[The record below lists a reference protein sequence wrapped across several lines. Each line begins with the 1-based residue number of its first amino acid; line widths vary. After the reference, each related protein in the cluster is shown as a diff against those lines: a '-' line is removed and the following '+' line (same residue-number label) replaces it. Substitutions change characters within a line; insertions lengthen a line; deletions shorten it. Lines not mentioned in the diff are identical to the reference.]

1 MAKKLAL
8 IYLCID
14 AVLIAI
20 CAYFGAVHVLNSQ
33 VALISSSLII
43 LASFLGYKKRVAKK
57 IATADI
63 SAFDDVFDDNENSR
77 IPSQDEVANLEN
89 SRIPSQDEVAKLGN
103 SRIPNENEAKNTRN
117 SRIPNEKTPKI
128 PLRLYEFGSL
138 FSPLRLLG
146 YVLLILTFF
155 ILLKKELFEP
165 LSFLAGIAVMP
176 ISALFSAVFIKAK

>member
-8 IYLCID
+8 IYLCSD

-63 SAFDDVFDDNENSR
+63 SAFDDVNENSR
-77 IPSQDEVANLEN
+77 IPSQDEVANL
-89 SRIPSQDEVAKLGN
+89 GN
-103 SRIPNENEAKNTRN
+103 SRIPNENEAKNARN

-128 PLRLYEFGSL
+128 PLRLYEFGSV

-146 YVLLILTFF
+146 YVLLILAFF

>member
-14 AVLIAI
+14 AVLITI

-33 VALISSSLII
+33 VSLISSSLII

-63 SAFDDVFDDNENSR
+63 SAFDDVNENSR

-89 SRIPSQDEVAKLGN
+89 SRIP
-103 SRIPNENEAKNTRN
+103 NENEAKNARN

-128 PLRLYEFGSL
+128 PLRLYEFGSVL
-138 FSPLRLLG
+138 SPLRLLG
-146 YVLLILTFF
+146 YVLLILAFF
-155 ILLKKELFEP
+155 ILVKKELFEP

>member
-8 IYLCID
+8 IYLCSN
-14 AVLIAI
+14 AVLIVI

-63 SAFDDVFDDNENSR
+63 SAFDDVN
-77 IPSQDEVANLEN
+77 EN

-103 SRIPNENEAKNTRN
+103 SRIPNENEAKNARN

-128 PLRLYEFGSL
+128 PLRLYEFGSV

-146 YVLLILTFF
+146 YVLLILAFF

>member
-14 AVLIAI
+14 AVLITI

-63 SAFDDVFDDNENSR
+63 SAFDDVNENSK

-89 SRIPSQDEVAKLGN
+89 SRIP
-103 SRIPNENEAKNTRN
+103 NENEAKNARN

-128 PLRLYEFGSL
+128 PLRLYEFGSV

-146 YVLLILTFF
+146 YVLLILAFF

>member
-63 SAFDDVFDDNENSR
+63 SAFDDVNENSK
-77 IPSQDEVANLEN
+77 
-89 SRIPSQDEVAKLGN
+89 IPSQDEVAKLGN
-103 SRIPNENEAKNTRN
+103 SRIPNENEAKNARN

-128 PLRLYEFGSL
+128 PLRLYEFGSV

-146 YVLLILTFF
+146 YVLLILAFF

>member
-8 IYLCID
+8 IYLCSD

-63 SAFDDVFDDNENSR
+63 SAFDDED
-77 IPSQDEVANLEN
+77 EN

-128 PLRLYEFGSL
+128 PLRLYEFGSV

-146 YVLLILTFF
+146 YVLLILAFF

>member
-8 IYLCID
+8 IYLCSD
-14 AVLIAI
+14 AVLITI

-63 SAFDDVFDDNENSR
+63 SAFDDVNENSR

-89 SRIPSQDEVAKLGN
+89 SRIP
-103 SRIPNENEAKNTRN
+103 NENEAKNARN

-128 PLRLYEFGSL
+128 PLRLYEFGSV

-146 YVLLILTFF
+146 YVLLILAFF

>member
-33 VALISSSLII
+33 VSLISSSLII
-43 LASFLGYKKRVAKK
+43 LASFLGYKKRVEKK
-57 IATADI
+57 IANADI
-63 SAFDDVFDDNENSR
+63 SAFDDVNENSR

-89 SRIPSQDEVAKLGN
+89 SRIP
-103 SRIPNENEAKNTRN
+103 NENEAKNARN
-117 SRIPNEKTPKI
+117 SRISNEKTPKI
-128 PLRLYEFGSL
+128 PLRLYEFGSVL
-138 FSPLRLLG
+138 SPLRLLA
-146 YVLLILTFF
+146 YVLLILAFF
-155 ILLKKELFEP
+155 ILVKKELFEP

>member
-14 AVLIAI
+14 AVLITI

-63 SAFDDVFDDNENSR
+63 SAFDDVN
-77 IPSQDEVANLEN
+77 EN

-103 SRIPNENEAKNTRN
+103 SRIPNENEVKNARN

-128 PLRLYEFGSL
+128 PLRLYEFGSV

-146 YVLLILTFF
+146 YVLLILAFF

>member
-14 AVLIAI
+14 AVLIVI
-20 CAYFGAVHVLNSQ
+20 CAYFGAVYVLNSQ
-33 VALISSSLII
+33 VSLISSSLII

-57 IATADI
+57 IANADI
-63 SAFDDVFDDNENSR
+63 SAFDDVNENSR
-77 IPSQDEVANLEN
+77 IPSQDEVANL
-89 SRIPSQDEVAKLGN
+89 GN
-103 SRIPNENEAKNTRN
+103 SRIPDENEAKNAKN

-128 PLRLYEFGSL
+128 PLRLYEFGSV

-146 YVLLILTFF
+146 YVLLILAFF
-155 ILLKKELFEP
+155 ILVKKELFEP

-176 ISALFSAVFIKAK
+176 ISALFSALFIKAK

>member
-1 MAKKLAL
+1 MAKQLAL
-8 IYLCID
+8 IYFCSD

-63 SAFDDVFDDNENSR
+63 SAFDDVNENSR
-77 IPSQDEVANLEN
+77 IPSQDEVANL
-89 SRIPSQDEVAKLGN
+89 GN
-103 SRIPNENEAKNTRN
+103 SRIPDENEAKNARN
-117 SRIPNEKTPKI
+117 SRISNEKTPKI
-128 PLRLYEFGSL
+128 PLRLYEFGSVL
-138 FSPLRLLG
+138 SPLRLLG
-146 YVLLILTFF
+146 YVLLILAFF

>member
-8 IYLCID
+8 IYLCSN
-14 AVLIAI
+14 AVLIVI

-77 IPSQDEVANLEN
+77 IPSQDEVA
-89 SRIPSQDEVAKLGN
+89 KLGN
-103 SRIPNENEAKNTRN
+103 SRIPNENEAKNARN

-146 YVLLILTFF
+146 YVLLILAFF

-176 ISALFSAVFIKAK
+176 ISALFSALFIKAK

>member
-8 IYLCID
+8 IYLCSD
-14 AVLIAI
+14 TVLIVI

-33 VALISSSLII
+33 VALISSSFII

-63 SAFDDVFDDNENSR
+63 SAFDDVNENSR
-77 IPSQDEVANLEN
+77 IPSQDEVANL
-89 SRIPSQDEVAKLGN
+89 GN
-103 SRIPNENEAKNTRN
+103 SRIPDENEAKNARN

-128 PLRLYEFGSL
+128 PLRLYEFGSV

-146 YVLLILTFF
+146 YVLLILAFF

>member
-8 IYLCID
+8 IYLCSD
-14 AVLIAI
+14 AVLIVI

-63 SAFDDVFDDNENSR
+63 SAFDDVFDD
-77 IPSQDEVANLEN
+77 EN

-103 SRIPNENEAKNTRN
+103 SRIPNE
-117 SRIPNEKTPKI
+117 KTPKI
-128 PLRLYEFGSL
+128 PLRLYEFGSV

-146 YVLLILTFF
+146 YVLLILAFF

>member
-8 IYLCID
+8 IYLCSD

-63 SAFDDVFDDNENSR
+63 SAFDDVFDED
-77 IPSQDEVANLEN
+77 EN

-103 SRIPNENEAKNTRN
+103 SRIPNENEAKNARN

-128 PLRLYEFGSL
+128 PLRLYEFGSV

>member
-8 IYLCID
+8 IYLCSD

-33 VALISSSLII
+33 VALISSSFII
-43 LASFLGYKKRVAKK
+43 LASFLGYKKRVEKK
-57 IATADI
+57 IATTDI
-63 SAFDDVFDDNENSR
+63 SAFDDVFDENSK

-89 SRIPSQDEVAKLGN
+89 SRIS
-103 SRIPNENEAKNTRN
+103 NENETKNSRN
-117 SRIPNEKTPKI
+117 SRISNEKTPKI
-128 PLRLYEFGSL
+128 PLRLYEFGSV
-138 FSPLRLLG
+138 FSPLRLLA
-146 YVLLILTFF
+146 YVLLILAFF

-176 ISALFSAVFIKAK
+176 ISALFSALFIKAK

>member
-8 IYLCID
+8 IYLCSN

-20 CAYFGAVHVLNSQ
+20 CAYFDAVHVLNSQ

-63 SAFDDVFDDNENSR
+63 SAFDDVFDD
-77 IPSQDEVANLEN
+77 EN

-103 SRIPNENEAKNTRN
+103 SRIPNE
-117 SRIPNEKTPKI
+117 KTPKI
-128 PLRLYEFGSL
+128 PLRLYEFGSV

-146 YVLLILTFF
+146 YVLLILAFF

>member
-8 IYLCID
+8 IYLCSD
-14 AVLIAI
+14 AVLIVI

-43 LASFLGYKKRVAKK
+43 LASFLGYKKRVEKK
-57 IATADI
+57 IANADI
-63 SAFDDVFDDNENSR
+63 SAFDDVNENSK
-77 IPSQDEVANLEN
+77 
-89 SRIPSQDEVAKLGN
+89 IPSQDEVAKL
-103 SRIPNENEAKNTRN
+103 EN

-128 PLRLYEFGSL
+128 PLRLYEFGSV

-146 YVLLILTFF
+146 YVLLILAFF

>member
-8 IYLCID
+8 IYLCSD
-14 AVLIAI
+14 AVLIVI

-33 VALISSSLII
+33 VALISSSFII

-63 SAFDDVFDDNENSR
+63 SAFNDVFDDNENSR
-77 IPSQDEVANLEN
+77 IPSQDEVANL
-89 SRIPSQDEVAKLGN
+89 GN
-103 SRIPNENEAKNTRN
+103 SRIPNENEAKNARN

-176 ISALFSAVFIKAK
+176 ISALFSALFIKAK

>member
-33 VALISSSLII
+33 VSLISSSLII
-43 LASFLGYKKRVAKK
+43 LASFLGYKKRVEKK

-63 SAFDDVFDDNENSR
+63 SAFDDVNENSR

-89 SRIPSQDEVAKLGN
+89 SRIS
-103 SRIPNENEAKNTRN
+103 NENEAKNARN

-128 PLRLYEFGSL
+128 PLRLYEFGSVL
-138 FSPLRLLG
+138 SPLRLLG
-146 YVLLILTFF
+146 YVLLILAFF

-176 ISALFSAVFIKAK
+176 ISALFSALFIKAK

>member
-8 IYLCID
+8 IYLCSD

-63 SAFDDVFDDNENSR
+63 SAFDDVFDED
-77 IPSQDEVANLEN
+77 EN

-103 SRIPNENEAKNTRN
+103 SRIPNENEAKNARN

-128 PLRLYEFGSL
+128 PLRLYEFGSV

-146 YVLLILTFF
+146 YVLLILAFF

-176 ISALFSAVFIKAK
+176 ISALFSALFIKAK

>member
-8 IYLCID
+8 IYLCSD
-14 AVLIAI
+14 AVLIVI

-33 VALISSSLII
+33 VALISSSFII

-63 SAFDDVFDDNENSR
+63 SAFDDVFDDENSK
-77 IPSQDEVANLEN
+77 
-89 SRIPSQDEVAKLGN
+89 IPSQDEVAKL
-103 SRIPNENEAKNTRN
+103 EN

-128 PLRLYEFGSL
+128 PLRLYEFGSV

-146 YVLLILTFF
+146 YVLLILAFF

>member
-8 IYLCID
+8 IYLCSD
-14 AVLIAI
+14 AVLIVI

-33 VALISSSLII
+33 VALISSSFII

-63 SAFDDVFDDNENSR
+63 SAFDDVNENSK
-77 IPSQDEVANLEN
+77 
-89 SRIPSQDEVAKLGN
+89 IPSQDEVAKLGN
-103 SRIPNENEAKNTRN
+103 SRIPNENEAKNARN

-128 PLRLYEFGSL
+128 PLRLYEFGSV

-146 YVLLILTFF
+146 YVLLILAFF

-176 ISALFSAVFIKAK
+176 ISALFSALFIKAK

>member
-8 IYLCID
+8 IYLCSN
-14 AVLIAI
+14 AVLIVI

-63 SAFDDVFDDNENSR
+63 SAFDDVFDEDENSK
-77 IPSQDEVANLEN
+77 
-89 SRIPSQDEVAKLGN
+89 IPSQDEVAKLGN
-103 SRIPNENEAKNTRN
+103 SRIPNENEAKNARN

-128 PLRLYEFGSL
+128 PLRLYEFGSV

-146 YVLLILTFF
+146 YVLLILAFF

-176 ISALFSAVFIKAK
+176 ISALFSALFIKAK

>member
-8 IYLCID
+8 IYLCSN
-14 AVLIAI
+14 AVLIVI

-57 IATADI
+57 IATTDI
-63 SAFDDVFDDNENSR
+63 SAFDDVNENSK
-77 IPSQDEVANLEN
+77 IPSQDEVVNLE
-89 SRIPSQDEVAKLGN
+89 N
-103 SRIPNENEAKNTRN
+103 SRIPNENEAKNARN

-128 PLRLYEFGSL
+128 PLRLYEFGSV

-146 YVLLILTFF
+146 YVLLILAFF

-176 ISALFSAVFIKAK
+176 ISALFSALFIKAK

>member
-8 IYLCID
+8 IYLCSD
-14 AVLIAI
+14 AVLIVI

-33 VALISSSLII
+33 VALISSSFII

-63 SAFDDVFDDNENSR
+63 SAFDDVFDDE
-77 IPSQDEVANLEN
+77 DEN

-103 SRIPNENEAKNTRN
+103 SRIPNENEAKNARN

-128 PLRLYEFGSL
+128 PLRLYEFGSV

-146 YVLLILTFF
+146 YILLILAFF

>member
-8 IYLCID
+8 IYLCSD

-57 IATADI
+57 IATTDI
-63 SAFDDVFDDNENSR
+63 SAFDDVNENSR
-77 IPSQDEVANLEN
+77 IPSQDEVANL
-89 SRIPSQDEVAKLGN
+89 GN
-103 SRIPNENEAKNTRN
+103 SRIPDENEAKNARN
-117 SRIPNEKTPKI
+117 SRISNEKTPKI
-128 PLRLYEFGSL
+128 PLRLYEFGSVL
-138 FSPLRLLG
+138 SPLRLLA
-146 YVLLILTFF
+146 YVLLILAFF
-155 ILLKKELFEP
+155 ILVKKELFEP

>member
-8 IYLCID
+8 IYLCSD
-14 AVLIAI
+14 AVLIVI

-63 SAFDDVFDDNENSR
+63 SAFDDVNENSK

-89 SRIPSQDEVAKLGN
+89 SRIP
-103 SRIPNENEAKNTRN
+103 NENEAKNARN
-117 SRIPNEKTPKI
+117 SRISNEKTPKI
-128 PLRLYEFGSL
+128 PLRLYEFGSV

-146 YVLLILTFF
+146 YVLLILAFF

>member
-8 IYLCID
+8 IYLCSD
-14 AVLIAI
+14 AVLIVI

-33 VALISSSLII
+33 VALISSSFII

-63 SAFDDVFDDNENSR
+63 SAFDDVN
-77 IPSQDEVANLEN
+77 EN

-103 SRIPNENEAKNTRN
+103 SRIPNENEAKNARN

-128 PLRLYEFGSL
+128 PLRLYEFGSV

-146 YVLLILTFF
+146 YVLLILAFF

>member
-63 SAFDDVFDDNENSR
+63 SAFDDVFDDE
-77 IPSQDEVANLEN
+77 DEN

-103 SRIPNENEAKNTRN
+103 SRIPNENEAKNARN

-128 PLRLYEFGSL
+128 PLRLYEFGSV

-146 YVLLILTFF
+146 YVLLILAFF

>member
-14 AVLIAI
+14 AVLITI

-33 VALISSSLII
+33 VSLISSSLII

-63 SAFDDVFDDNENSR
+63 SAFDDVNENSR

-89 SRIPSQDEVAKLGN
+89 SRIP
-103 SRIPNENEAKNTRN
+103 NENEAKNARN

-128 PLRLYEFGSL
+128 PLRLYEFGSV
-138 FSPLRLLG
+138 FSPLRLLA
-146 YVLLILTFF
+146 YVLLILAFF

-176 ISALFSAVFIKAK
+176 ISALFSALFIKAK

>member
-14 AVLIAI
+14 AVLITI

-33 VALISSSLII
+33 VSLISSSLII

-63 SAFDDVFDDNENSR
+63 SAFDDVNENSR

-89 SRIPSQDEVAKLGN
+89 SRIP
-103 SRIPNENEAKNTRN
+103 NENEAKNARN

-128 PLRLYEFGSL
+128 PLRLYEFGSV

-146 YVLLILTFF
+146 YVLLILAFF

>member
-63 SAFDDVFDDNENSR
+63 SAFDDVNENSK
-77 IPSQDEVANLEN
+77 IPSQDEVANL
-89 SRIPSQDEVAKLGN
+89 GN
-103 SRIPNENEAKNTRN
+103 SRISNENEAKNSRN

-146 YVLLILTFF
+146 YVLLILAFF

>member
-8 IYLCID
+8 IYLCSD
-14 AVLIAI
+14 AVLIVI

-43 LASFLGYKKRVAKK
+43 LASFFGYKKRVAKK

-63 SAFDDVFDDNENSR
+63 SAFDDVFDDDENSR
-77 IPSQDEVANLEN
+77 IPSQDEVVNLE
-89 SRIPSQDEVAKLGN
+89 N
-103 SRIPNENEAKNTRN
+103 SRIPNENEAKNARN
-117 SRIPNEKTPKI
+117 SRISNEKTPKI

-146 YVLLILTFF
+146 YVLLILAFF
-155 ILLKKELFEP
+155 ILVKKELFEP

-176 ISALFSAVFIKAK
+176 ISALFSALFIKAK

>member
-8 IYLCID
+8 IYLCSN

-33 VALISSSLII
+33 VALISSSFII

-63 SAFDDVFDDNENSR
+63 SAFDDVN
-77 IPSQDEVANLEN
+77 EN

-103 SRIPNENEAKNTRN
+103 SRIPNENEAKNARN

-128 PLRLYEFGSL
+128 PLRLYEFGSV

-146 YVLLILTFF
+146 YVLLILAFF

-176 ISALFSAVFIKAK
+176 ISALFSALFIKAK

>member
-20 CAYFGAVHVLNSQ
+20 CAYFGAVYVLNSQ
-33 VALISSSLII
+33 VSLISSSLII

-57 IATADI
+57 IASADI
-63 SAFDDVFDDNENSR
+63 SAFDDIFDDENS
-77 IPSQDEVANLEN
+77 I
-89 SRIPSQDEVAKLGN
+89 IPSQDEVAKLGN
-103 SRIPNENEAKNTRN
+103 SRIPNENEAKNSRN

-128 PLRLYEFGSL
+128 PLRLYEFGSVL
-138 FSPLRLLG
+138 SPLRLLG
-146 YVLLILTFF
+146 YVLLILAFF

>member
-33 VALISSSLII
+33 VALISSSFII

-63 SAFDDVFDDNENSR
+63 SAFDNVN
-77 IPSQDEVANLEN
+77 EN

-103 SRIPNENEAKNTRN
+103 SRISNENEAKNARN

-128 PLRLYEFGSL
+128 PLRLYEFGSV
-138 FSPLRLLG
+138 FSPLRLLA
-146 YVLLILTFF
+146 YVLLILAFF

>member
-1 MAKKLAL
+1 MAKKLAF
-8 IYLCID
+8 IYLCSN
-14 AVLIAI
+14 AVLIVI

-33 VALISSSLII
+33 VALISSSFII

-63 SAFDDVFDDNENSR
+63 SAFDDVFDDN
-77 IPSQDEVANLEN
+77 EN

-146 YVLLILTFF
+146 YVLLILAFF

-176 ISALFSAVFIKAK
+176 ISALFSALFIKAK

>member
-1 MAKKLAL
+1 MAKKLAF
-8 IYLCID
+8 IYLCSN
-14 AVLIAI
+14 AVLIVI

-103 SRIPNENEAKNTRN
+103 SRIPNE
-117 SRIPNEKTPKI
+117 KTPKI

>member
-8 IYLCID
+8 IYLCSN

-77 IPSQDEVANLEN
+77 IPSQDEVA
-89 SRIPSQDEVAKLGN
+89 KLGN
-103 SRIPNENEAKNTRN
+103 SRIPNENEVKNARN

-128 PLRLYEFGSL
+128 PLRFYEFGSV

-146 YVLLILTFF
+146 YVLLILAFF

-176 ISALFSAVFIKAK
+176 ISALFSALFIKAK